1 MSEDRSVVP
10 CNGCVACCKHER
22 IVLYPEHGDD
32 PSQYETVPTASIN
45 PKLQALLGAGRV
57 MLAHK
62 PNGECIYLGEAGCT
76 IWDRAPNICKMFDC
90 RKWFL
95 KFTRAE
101 RRKLLAQ
108 GHLDRE
114 VTRAGAA
121 RVDTLTDDEMRSM
134 VLIHGITDDH
144 R

>member
-10 CNGCVACCKHER
+10 CNGCTACCKRER

-32 PSQYETVPTASIN
+32 PSQYLTVPATLNDSLRGVI
-45 PKLQALLGAGRV
+45 GDGRV
-57 MLAHK
+57 MLQHK
-62 PNGECIYLGEAGCT
+62 PNGECIYLGESGCT
-76 IWDRAPNICKMFDC
+76 IWDRAPNICKVFDC

-101 RRKLLAQ
+101 RRKLLAT
-108 GHLDRE
+108 GHLDKE
-114 VTRAGAA
+114 VTKAGAA
-121 RVDTLTDDEMRSM
+121 RVDTLTEDEMRAM
-134 VLIHGITDDH
+134 VLIHGIGDDH